1 MANLAYKLEN
11 SKGFGEKVHH
21 DFRYGLYDGRLVLTT
36 AQWQAAGLT
45 EAQFKQDSAAGLLRI
60 ARRGIHGNT
69 LIYAES
75 VVRPERKAAIEQ
87 AMGAATLA
95 NSTAYELRVDA
106 TAQAYYANYMSG
118 GGIRLCATSVRKYTA
133 RASLFE
139 AMRRGWDAELQW
151 MAAQGRRLGKY
162 EWLQSMLAW
171 QQAESTRP
179 ESLLFGVKPYLNVRG
194 LEAAYSAYLKSGYAS
209 LIHAGAGNDNARKV
223 DDRTRGLL
231 LALHRTKDKPFVG
244 TVHERFNRF
253 VNGQHQLCDK
263 QTGEVFAPSEF
274 VRHGKPLKLS
284 YSTVWNYL
292 KQAMGYTSIYRER
305 NGQFDYQNALRPKHH
320 RKAGEFSLSKIS
332 MDDVA
337 LSRKATIGGKEVWV
351 YKYIA
356 VDVVSGYY
364 FRPAYVIGK
373 PSERT
378 VYEAFRNM
386 FCELNEMGLPMPA
399 ELEVEHHLMSQI
411 PWLDEAFRF
420 VRFCQSPTEKRAEH
434 AIRALK
440 WGTAHEMGHTRGRWY
455 AKHEAYR
462 AVRTKVNGDYVEPTS
477 TVEAIIA
484 DDLADIAAHNA
495 ALHPKQNTF
504 KGMSREQVLRKRY
517 NPELKTI
524 DLGYLLQY
532 IGNRTETS
540 LRNNDYCAVAN
551 QEFEIADFGMLK
563 RLKPNDMSL
572 TAYWLPEND
581 GRVDRVYLYQGETYI
596 GEANNRAQWAYN
608 ECAVE
613 RTEADEAAMLHQH
626 KRLAK
631 FDAAVAE
638 YRRGIPELATP
649 VNAEV
654 LETPVELVL
663 EQNEQPKNY
672 EDTDTTDYAALAIDN
687 L

>member
-1 MANLAYKLEN
+1 MN
-11 SKGFGEKVHH
+11 SSH
-21 DFRYGLYDGRLVLTT
+21 RYHIYAGRLVLST
-36 AQWQAAGLT
+36 AQWRAAGLT
-45 EAQFKQDSAAGLLRI
+45 EAQFKQDSAKGLLRI
-60 ARRGIHGNT
+60 ARRGIRGNT
-69 LIYAES
+69 LIYADS
-75 VVRPERKAAIEQ
+75 IARPERRRAIERL
-87 AMGAATLA
+87 MGAAALA
-95 NSTAYELRVDA
+95 NSELYELRVDA
-106 TAQAYYANYMSG
+106 AAQAYYANHMSSG
-118 GGIRLCATSVRKYTA
+118 GVRLCAASVRKYTA

-151 MAAQGRRLGKY
+151 HAAQGRRLGKY
-162 EWLQSMLAW
+162 EWLARMLEW
-171 QQAESTRP
+171 QRREAEVPGSVLHR
-179 ESLLFGVKPYLNVRG
+179 VKPYENVRG
-194 LEAAYSAYLKSGYAS
+194 LEAAYRGYLKDGYAS

-253 VNGQHQLCDK
+253 VNGKAELFDR
-263 QTGEVFAPSEF
+263 QTGEVFAPQDF
-274 VRHGKPLKLS
+274 RRNGAPLQLS
-284 YSTVWNYL
+284 YGTVWNYL
-292 KQAMGYTSIYRER
+292 RQAMGYTSIYRDR

-320 RKAGEFSLSKIS
+320 RRAGEYSLSKVS

-337 LSRKATIGGKEVWV
+337 LSRKATVGGKEVWV

-356 VDVVSGYY
+356 VDVVSGYW

-386 FCELNEMGLPMPA
+386 FCELNELGLPMPA

-411 PWLDEAFRF
+411 PWLNDAFRF

-462 AVRTKVNGDYVEPTS
+462 AIRTKVNGDYVEPTS
-477 TVEAIIA
+477 SVETIIA

-495 ALHPKQNTF
+495 ALHPRQNTF
-504 KGMSREQVLRKRY
+504 KGMSRSQVLRKRY
-517 NPELKTI
+517 NPALQRL
-524 DLGYLLQY
+524 DMAYLLQY

-540 LRNNDYCAVAN
+540 LRNNDYCMVAN
-551 QEFEIADFGMLK
+551 QEFEIKDFGMLK
-563 RLKPNDMSL
+563 RLKPNNMSL
-572 TAYWLPEND
+572 TAYWLPEGD
-581 GRVDRVYLYQGETYI
+581 GRVERVHLYQGDTYI
-596 GEANNRAQWAYN
+596 GEAENRARWAYN
-608 ECAVE
+608 ECAAE
-613 RTEADEAAMLHQH
+613 RTEADEAAMQHQH
-626 KRLAK
+626 ERLAK

-638 YRRGIPELATP
+638 HRRSIPELGSA
-649 VNAEV
+649 VQAEA
-654 LETPVELVL
+654 LEAPVELVV
-663 EQNEQPKNY
+663 EQNEQPKGY
-672 EDTDTTDYAALAIDN
+672 EIDEPDSTDYTALAIDS